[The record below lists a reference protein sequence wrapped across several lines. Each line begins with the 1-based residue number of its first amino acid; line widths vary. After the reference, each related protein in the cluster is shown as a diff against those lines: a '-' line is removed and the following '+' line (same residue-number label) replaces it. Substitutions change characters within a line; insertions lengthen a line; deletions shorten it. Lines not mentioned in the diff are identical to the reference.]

1 MIKFD
6 CYNSRTENLVFVT
19 NLRESTMYKCYGPI
33 QLARE
38 VRTKKLVVV
47 ETESSERLRKAYS
60 NPKFN
65 WDRFINKAPG
75 KSFMSDKVLPTD
87 KYNLCYF
94 CSPEK
99 LVSFLNTCPVVK
111 HFKAGDHELVNSDLY
126 RILVL

>member
-1 MIKFD
+1 MIKFN
-6 CYNSRTENLVFVT
+6 CYNSSLENLVFVT
-19 NLRESTMYKCYGPI
+19 NFRESTTYKCYGPI
-33 QLARE
+33 QLVRD
-38 VRTKKLVVV
+38 VRTKKMFVV
-47 ETESSERLRKAYS
+47 ETESSERLRKAFS

-65 WDRFINKAPG
+65 WSSFSTLAPG
-75 KSFMSDKVLPTD
+75 KSFMTDKVLPTD

-99 LVSFLNTCPVVK
+99 LVSFLNTCPAVK